1 MAGNTITLA
10 HAYVGALADGLYE
23 MVPTDAPVPA
33 ALTLV
38 EDVERF
44 LFRRR
49 APRAA
54 DMAGPKAVQG

>member
-1 MAGNTITLA
+1 MAIAVIGRLITSTVLSL
-10 HAYVGALADGLYE
+10 V
-23 MVPTDAPVPA
+23 VVPA
-33 ALTLV
+33 AFTLV

-54 DMAGPKAVQG
+54 DMAGAKAVEG